1 MVLSMY
7 RLLVL
12 ALFSSAVVAKQ
23 LDKVT
28 IELGHPA
35 NGNMVHLE
43 EAKLLAVSGFSQFE
57 RWLSLVSLTGDFKV
71 QPVSIPAN
79 AQYFSQ
85 ARLIATD
92 RTQNKPVS
100 RQALVFLTLDGI
112 SAYYPQTG
120 QTEPLISS
128 PSLYRVLDKNRLR
141 SSEFVLELG
150 SERADFLIPDFN
162 HSHLFRQQ
170 TDGSFKQ
177 YSLNIDALVTSWRDS
192 PSYEPRRYYIADVD
206 SDGRRDLVFIAGGK
220 FQVFYQ
226 LADGAFNTEPVTQN
240 WPVALSTEQQ
250 ADQRNDAGRSYT
262 GQNIDSVRDITDI
275 DGDGI
280 ADIVVNRE
288 QLADALE
295 RTNSFRVHFGKQTVT
310 GLQFNVKPETQIT
323 TDTSPIAVMIDD
335 FNADGRKDFYISS
348 THFGVGTIVRVLLR
362 GSANLDIDFY
372 LLNGQRQYDS
382 KADFQQNAVIDV
394 SISNLRYDM
403 PLFELAN
410 LDGSGKKSL
419 IVGEGGDEL
428 RFYSPE
434 PDRLFSRRSERVKL
448 PLPRDA
454 RKVLVADLTG
464 NGKDDIVLPF
474 DAQDAEPQ
482 RNQLLLLLN
491 NSQQ

>member
-1 MVLSMY
+1 MY
-7 RLLVL
+7 SLLPL
-12 ALFSSAVVAKQ
+12 ALISVALISAPLAAKQ
-23 LDKVT
+23 MDKVT
-28 IELGHPA
+28 IALGHPA
-35 NGNMVHLE
+35 NGNMVHLDDE
-43 EAKLLAVSGFSQFE
+43 KLLAVSGFSQFE
-57 RWLSLVSLTGDFKV
+57 RWLSLVNLTGDYKMQRV
-71 QPVSIPAN
+71 VIPAN

-85 ARLIATD
+85 TTLLAND
-92 RTQNKPVS
+92 MTQSNS
-100 RQALVFLTLDGI
+100 TRQALVFLTLDGI
-112 SAYYPQTG
+112 SAYNPETG
-120 QTEPLISS
+120 QTESLLSS

-141 SSEFVLELG
+141 SSDFVLELDSG
-150 SERADFLIPDFN
+150 RADFLLPDFN

-170 TDGSFKQ
+170 ADGSFKQ
-177 YSLNIDALVTSWRDS
+177 YSLNIEAMVTSWRDS
-192 PSYEPRRYYIADVD
+192 PSYEPRPHYVVDVD
-206 SDGRRDLVFIAGGK
+206 LDGRLDLAFVAGGK

-226 LADGAFNTEPVTQN
+226 LADGGFNTEPVAQN
-240 WPVALSTEQQ
+240 WPVTLSTEQE
-250 ADQRNDAGRSYT
+250 ADQRNDAGRSYS

-295 RTNSFRVHFGKQTVT
+295 RNNSFRVHFGKKTAT
-310 GLQFNVKPETQIT
+310 GLNFNAAPDTRIT
-323 TDTSPIAVMIDD
+323 TDTSPIAVVIDD
-335 FNADGRKDFYISS
+335 FNADGRKDFYIPS

-362 GSANLDIDFY
+362 GSAKLDIDFY
-372 LLNGQRQYDS
+372 LLNEQRQYSS
-382 KADFQQNAVIDV
+382 KADFKQSATIDV

-410 LDGSGKKSL
+410 LDGSGQKSL

-434 PDRLFSRRSERVKL
+434 PGRLFSRRSERVDL
-448 PLPRDA
+448 TLPRDA

-491 NSQQ
+491 SSQ